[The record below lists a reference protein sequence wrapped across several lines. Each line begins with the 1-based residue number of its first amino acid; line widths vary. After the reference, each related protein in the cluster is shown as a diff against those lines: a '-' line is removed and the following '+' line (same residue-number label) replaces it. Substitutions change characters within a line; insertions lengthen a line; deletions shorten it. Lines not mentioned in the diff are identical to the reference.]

1 MSLTHGV
8 SLAAGVL
15 GNDGFGLGLD
25 EQARNKLSAF
35 SSIVLK
41 STLMYGN
48 GGTPPPNRTSKAR
61 YDVEGITLNNVNL
74 RDYGVSSIQDALLR
88 LEDVQANIIPSVPIE
103 RVNNTTHNQSGVLNR
118 VWQLPTVD
126 TVELNL
132 KYLEDLDYSRPSIDF
147 IKIKD
152 HLASRISELN
162 EASGTATRNV
172 WLKLPA
178 DRYIAMQL
186 SSYHPD
192 LYRNIAG
199 FVVSN
204 SMEGRIYNN
213 TVERKSNVKDSV
225 VGVSSSTMKYVNCR
239 TIELMRR
246 HNDSKP
252 IIGCGGISS
261 EDDIEDYKLAGASGV
276 QIGSLYLHYPNTA
289 ISIAHAYNQ

>member
-41 STLMYGN
+41 STLLYGN

-61 YDVEGITLNNVNL
+61 YDVEGITLNNVKL
-74 RDYGVSSIQDALLR
+74 RSNGVSSMQDALLH
-88 LEDVQANIIPSVPIE
+88 LENVKANIVPSVPIQ
-103 RVNNTTHNQSGVLNR
+103 RVHNTTHNQSGVLNR

-147 IKIKD
+147 TKIKD
-152 HLASRISELN
+152 SLADRLKELN
-162 EASGTATRNV
+162 EASGTETRNV

-178 DRYIAMQL
+178 DRYVAMQL
-186 SSYHPD
+186 ASYHKH
-192 LYRNIAG
+192 LYNHITG

-204 SMEGRIYNN
+204 SLEGKIYNN
-213 TVERKSNVKDSV
+213 TVEKRSNVKNST
-225 VGVSSSTMKYVNCR
+225 VGISSSAMKYANCH
-239 TIELMRR
+239 TIELMRG
-246 HNDSKP
+246 NGTYKP

-261 EDDIEDYKLAGASGV
+261 EDDIEDYKMAGASGV
-276 QIGSLYLHYPNTA
+276 QIGALYLHYPDTA
-289 ISIAHAYNQ
+289 ISLAHAYN